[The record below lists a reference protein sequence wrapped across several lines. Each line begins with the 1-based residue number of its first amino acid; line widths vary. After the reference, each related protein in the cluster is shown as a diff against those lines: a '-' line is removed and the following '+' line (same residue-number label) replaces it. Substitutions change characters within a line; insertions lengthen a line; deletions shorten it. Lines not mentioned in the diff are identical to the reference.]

1 MTRTSLFPTSFLLV
15 IACCQAAV
23 RCSPSLGGSVCP
35 SDNTCCPVYNENGQL
50 LANASSCIPPNSHI
64 ATGPGA
70 CCGRSLS
77 VSPWGQ
83 PVSTGCPAG
92 YRCAS
97 RIDIDGKINEYCSH
111 VGNEEDVDVKKSRK
125 LLRRSGHNRGTVCSN
140 QTDAIHPPS
149 FPRYHLCQLNREALK
164 TVHGFSAKGQSNY
177 ELAYYSNMGSIS
189 EAKPDVRF
197 IILLSTEARE

>member
-15 IACCQAAV
+15 IACCRAAV
-23 RCSPSLGGSVCP
+23 RCSSSLGGGVCP
-35 SDNTCCPVYNENGQL
+35 SDNTCCPVYNANGQL

-64 ATGPGA
+64 ATGPGV

-77 VSPWGQ
+77 ISPWGQ

-111 VGNEEDVDVKKSRK
+111 VGNEEDVDG
-125 LLRRSGHNRGTVCSN
+125 RRVENCCAEVVTI
-140 QTDAIHPPS
+140 AAPS
-149 FPRYHLCQLNREALK
+149 VATKQ
-164 TVHGFSAKGQSNY
+164 
-177 ELAYYSNMGSIS
+177 M
-189 EAKPDVRF
+189 RF
-197 IILLSTEARE
+197 IHHPSLSIICAS